1 MGTRS
6 LTRIIDRQ
14 SELSFAKGHLAKNVG
29 KSYVNMY
36 RQFDGYIEGMGA
48 DLAEFLLPFTIVN
61 GLTLNEDR
69 KTANGGGCLAA
80 QLVAHFK
87 EDAGGIYLH
96 PTEGKPGDC
105 WEEYIY
111 TIFVTHDQGKDN
123 IIIAVY
129 DVWEKDTIF
138 VGTPERL
145 LSKVNHK
152 QRETSLPNTKQ
163 INKI

>member
-6 LTRIIDRQ
+6 LTRVIDRQ
-14 SELSFAKGHLAKNVG
+14 EGLSFAKGHLAKNVG

-36 RQFDGYIEGMGA
+36 KQFDGYIEGMGVN
-48 DLAEFLLPFTIVN
+48 LAEFLLPFTIVN
-61 GLTLNEDR
+61 GLTLDEER
-69 KTANGGGCLAA
+69 KIANGGGCLAA
-80 QLVAHFK
+80 QIVAHFK

-96 PTEGKPGDC
+96 PTNGKPGDC

-111 TIFVTHDQGKDN
+111 TIFVTDNQEKDN

-138 VGTPERL
+138 VGTPAEL
-145 LSKVNHK
+145 LTKHVQK
-152 QRETSLPNTKQ
+152 ETV
-163 INKI
+163 

>member
-6 LTRIIDRQ
+6 LTRVIDRQ
-14 SELSFAKGHLAKNVG
+14 EGLSFNKGHLAKNVG

-36 RQFDGYIEGMGA
+36 RQYDGYIEGMGV

-61 GLTLNEDR
+61 GITLDE
-69 KTANGGGCLAA
+69 KTKIANGGDCLAA

-87 EDAGGIYLH
+87 EEAGGIYLH
-96 PTEGKPGDC
+96 QTEGKPGAC

-111 TIFVTHDQGKDN
+111 TIFVTDNPEKDN

-138 VGTPERL
+138 VGSPAEL
-145 LSKVNHK
+145 LTQVKPKEYATTNAK
-152 QRETSLPNTKQ
+152 
-163 INKI
+163 

>member
-6 LTRIIDRQ
+6 LTRVIDRQ
-14 SELSFAKGHLAKNVG
+14 EGLSFAKGHLAKNVR

-36 RQFDGYIEGMGA
+36 RQFDGYMEGMGV

-61 GLTLNEDR
+61 GISLNEDR
-69 KTANGGGCLAA
+69 KIANGSGCLAA

-87 EDAGGIYLH
+87 EAAGGIYLH
-96 PTEGKPGDC
+96 QTEGKPGAC

-111 TIFVTHDQGKDN
+111 TIFITDDQKKDN

-129 DVWEKDTIF
+129 DVWKKDTIF
-138 VGTPERL
+138 VGNPAEL
-145 LSKVNHK
+145 LTKVKPKEYATTNAK
-152 QRETSLPNTKQ
+152 
-163 INKI
+163 

>member
-6 LTRIIDRQ
+6 LTRVIDRQ
-14 SELSFAKGHLAKNVG
+14 EGLSFAKGHLAKNVG

-36 RQFDGYIEGMGA
+36 KQFDGYIEGMGVN
-48 DLAEFLLPFTIVN
+48 LSEYLLPFTIVN
-61 GLTLNEDR
+61 GLTLDEER
-69 KTANGGGCLAA
+69 KIANGGGCLAA
-80 QLVAHFK
+80 QIVAHFK

-96 PTEGKPGDC
+96 PTNGKPGDC

-111 TIFVTHDQGKDN
+111 TIFVTDNQEKDN

-138 VGTPERL
+138 VGTPAEL
-145 LSKVNHK
+145 LTKHVQK
-152 QRETSLPNTKQ
+152 ETV
-163 INKI
+163 

>member
-6 LTRIIDRQ
+6 LTRVIDRQ
-14 SELSFAKGHLAKNVG
+14 EGLSFAKGHLAKNVG

-36 RQFDGYIEGMGA
+36 RQFDGYMEGMGV

-61 GLTLNEDR
+61 GIGLKESR
-69 KTANGGGCLAA
+69 KIANGAGCLAA

-87 EDAGGIYLH
+87 EDSGGVYLH
-96 PTEGKPGDC
+96 PTNGKPGDC

-111 TIFVTHDQGKDN
+111 TIFVTDDQKKDN

-129 DVWEKDTIF
+129 DVWKKDTIF
-138 VGTPERL
+138 VGNPAEL
-145 LSKVNHK
+145 LTKVKPKEYATTNAK
-152 QRETSLPNTKQ
+152 
-163 INKI
+163 